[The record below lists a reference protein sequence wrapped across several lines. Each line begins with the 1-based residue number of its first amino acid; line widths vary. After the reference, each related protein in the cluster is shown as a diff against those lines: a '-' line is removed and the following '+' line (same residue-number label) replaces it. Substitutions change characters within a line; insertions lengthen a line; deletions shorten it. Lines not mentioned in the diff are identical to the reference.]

1 MDEYEQFFYETRS
14 EGLWNYDNGTM
25 KEWRV
30 NIEMAPIIQKWRV
43 EYRNGAY
50 NTEMARGI

>member
-14 EGLWNYDNGTM
+14 EGLWNHDNGTM

-30 NIEMAPIIQKWRV
+30 RIKNCAWHTG
-43 EYRNGAY
+43 NGCMNFGA
-50 NTEMARGI
+50 